1 MRNWWLAPFFIVLLA
16 GCSVTIDP
24 KDTDQE
30 TQEVS
35 GAKSEQE
42 DEELQESAEETD
54 VVNDASR
61 RQMMK
66 EMEEQK
72 EDSSQ
77 EQVVEEDTGVA
88 TFTEIIEGIFQI
100 EFPFTKQGETIEYL
114 ALGDSLTRG
123 VGDQYDRY
131 GYTGRL
137 SEALEEW
144 PEVKE
149 VVLDNRG
156 KNGRRSD
163 QLLALLK
170 KGYYDEELQAADF
183 ISVSVGGN
191 DVMKIVKKDLLNL
204 KADAFLKEIPKYY
217 DRYYQ
222 IIEEIRKRNADVPI
236 MLVGF
241 YNPFLMITDE
251 PSEFEVI
258 MDGFNGAIEKI
269 AEEDVNACFVPVA
282 DLFETDLDMV
292 YHTDFFH
299 PNATGYE
306 NITNRIKETLVECDL
321 EAMSDG
327 ALGIRE

>member
-24 KDTDQE
+24 KESEQE
-30 TQEVS
+30 TQKVS
-35 GAKSEQE
+35 GAKPEQE
-42 DEELQESAEETD
+42 DVAED
-54 VVNDASR
+54 IDIVNDASR
-61 RQMMK
+61 RQMMDEIAEANENENK
-66 EMEEQK
+66 YENAEEESK
-72 EDSSQ
+72 TAS
-77 EQVVEEDTGVA
+77 
-88 TFTEIIEGIFQI
+88 FTEIIEGIFHI
-100 EFPFTKQGETIEYL
+100 ELPFNNRGKVIQYL
-114 ALGDSLTRG
+114 ALGDSLTKG
-123 VGDQYDRY
+123 VGDEYDRY

-137 SEALEEW
+137 SEVFEEW

-170 KGYYDEELQAADF
+170 KGHYDEELQVADF

-204 KADAFLKEIPKYY
+204 KAESFFKEIPKYHL
-217 DRYYQ
+217 RYSE
-222 IIEEIRKRNADVPI
+222 IVEEIRKRNADVPI
-236 MLVGF
+236 LLVGF
-241 YNPFLMITDE
+241 YNPFLNITDE
-251 PSEFEVI
+251 PSEFESI
-258 MDGFNGAIEKI
+258 MNGFNGSIEKV
-269 AEEDVNACFVPVA
+269 ANADVNACFVPVA
-282 DLFETDLDMV
+282 DLFMDDLDMV

-299 PNATGYE
+299 PNANGYE
-306 NITNRIKETLVECDL
+306 NMTGRIKETLVECDL